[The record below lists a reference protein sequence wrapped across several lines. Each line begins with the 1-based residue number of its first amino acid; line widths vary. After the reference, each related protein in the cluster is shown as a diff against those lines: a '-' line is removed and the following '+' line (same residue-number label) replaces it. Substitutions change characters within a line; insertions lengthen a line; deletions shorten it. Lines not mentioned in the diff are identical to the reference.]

1 MKRDAIAIKDSDNV
15 ATAIR
20 NIEAGQEAMVGTG
33 DTVLS
38 LTVSQE
44 IPYGHKFALC
54 DIKKG
59 ENILKYAAVIGRATQ
74 DIQKGMHVHVQ
85 NVESLR
91 GRGDLE

>member
-1 MKRDAIAIKDSDNV
+1 MKRDAIAIKSCDNV

-20 NIEAGQEAMVGTG
+20 NIEAGQEVLVGTG
-33 DTVLS
+33 DKVLV
-38 LTVSQE
+38 LTVIQE
-44 IPYGHKFALC
+44 IPYGHKLALC
-54 DIKKG
+54 NIKRG

-74 DIQKGMHVHVQ
+74 DIQKGMHVHIQ